1 MSYKGK
7 YNPKNPEKY
16 KGNSKNIV
24 YRSLW
29 ELKAMRYF
37 DMNPSII
44 SWASEELVIP
54 YLSPIDNKTHRY
66 FPDFLIQV
74 RKKDDTTETY
84 LLEVKPH
91 KQTVVPEKRGK
102 KSSRFLSESMTYAVN
117 QAKWKAADTYCQ
129 KNGWFFKLITE
140 YELGIKKAN
149 K

>member
-7 YNPKNPEKY
+7 FKPKNPEKY
-16 KGNSKNIV
+16 KGNTQNIV

-37 DMNPSII
+37 DMNPNVIF
-44 SWASEELVIP
+44 WASEELVIP
-54 YLSPIDNKTHRY
+54 YLSPVDNKTHRY

-74 RKKDDTTETY
+74 QKKDNSLETY

-91 KQTVVPEKRGK
+91 KQTTLPVKKGK
-102 KSSRFLSESMTYAVN
+102 KNSRFLSESMTYAIN
-117 QAKWKAADTYCQ
+117 QAKWKAADIFCQ
-129 KNGWFFKLITE
+129 KNGWKFKLITE
-140 YELGIKKAN
+140 YELGIKKTN